1 MKLSFCAEMLK
12 RRPVDVYVI
21 IKYLAQA
28 GIKNRLGFCEAELLS
43 TVNFLRSQ
51 AY

>member
-28 GIKNRLGFCEAELLS
+28 GIKNRLGFCEAELS